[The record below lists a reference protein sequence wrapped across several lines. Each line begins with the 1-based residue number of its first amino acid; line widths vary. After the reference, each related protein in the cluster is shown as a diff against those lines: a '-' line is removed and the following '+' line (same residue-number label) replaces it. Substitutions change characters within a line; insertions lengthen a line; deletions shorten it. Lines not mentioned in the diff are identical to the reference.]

1 MSGDDKFCP
10 RVRLNL
16 WLETDDGMLF
26 GLGRAQLLE
35 QIEKLG
41 SLNKAAKELGM
52 SYRAAWGRLKNT
64 EEVLGDALVLRT
76 RGRKGASLTPLGE
89 RVLEEYRQWAKEVEN
104 FAVMTAR
111 KSFPWQISSYDED
124 EAKRKKGLSKVAKDK
139 VAKDKDDSSK
149 DK

>member
-1 MSGDDKFCP
+1 MSGDEDFCP

-16 WLETDDGMLF
+16 WLETEEGMLF

-35 QIEKLG
+35 QIEKQG

-64 EEVLGDALVLRT
+64 EDVLGDALVLKT
-76 RGRKGASLTPLGE
+76 RGRKGCSLTPLGE
-89 RVLEEYRQWAKEVEN
+89 RVLEDYRQWAQEVEN

-111 KSFPWQISSYDED
+111 KSFPWKISSFEED
-124 EAKRKKGLSKVAKDK
+124 MERIQN
-139 VAKDKDDSSK
+139 KDDEEE
-149 DK
+149 

>member
-1 MSGDDKFCP
+1 MSGEEEFCP

-16 WLETDDGMLF
+16 WLETEEGMLF

-35 QIEKLG
+35 QIEKQG

-64 EEVLGDALVLRT
+64 EEVLGDSLVLKT
-76 RGRKGASLTPLGE
+76 RGRKGCSLTPLGE
-89 RVLEEYRQWAKEVEN
+89 RVLEDYRQWVQEVEN

-111 KSFPWQISSYDED
+111 KSFPWKITSFEED
-124 EAKRKKGLSKVAKDK
+124 MERIKNKKEEE
-139 VAKDKDDSSK
+139 
-149 DK
+149 

>member
-1 MSGDDKFCP
+1 MSGEDEFCP

-16 WLETDDGMLF
+16 WLETEEGMLF

-35 QIEKLG
+35 QIEKQG

-64 EEVLGDALVLRT
+64 EDVLGDSLVLKT
-76 RGRKGASLTPLGE
+76 RGRKGCSLTPLGE
-89 RVLEEYRQWAKEVEN
+89 RVLEDYRQWVQEVEN

-111 KSFPWQISSYDED
+111 KSFPWKITSF
-124 EAKRKKGLSKVAKDK
+124 
-139 VAKDKDDSSK
+139 DDDMERIK
-149 DK
+149 NQKEQD

>member
-1 MSGDDKFCP
+1 MSGNDNFCP

-16 WLETDDGMLF
+16 WLETDEGMLF

-35 QIEKLG
+35 KIEELG

-64 EEVLGDALVLRT
+64 EEVLGDSLVLKT
-76 RGRKGASLTPLGE
+76 RGRGGCSLTPLGE
-89 RVLEEYRQWAKEVEN
+89 RVLEEYRQWTKEVEN

-111 KSFPWQISSYDED
+111 KSFPWRIASFDED
-124 EAKRKKGLSKVAKDK
+124 KERKMEE
-139 VAKDKDDSSK
+139 
-149 DK
+149 

>member
-1 MSGDDKFCP
+1 MSGEEEFCP

-16 WLETDDGMLF
+16 WLETDEGMLF

-35 QIEKLG
+35 QIEKQG

-64 EEVLGDALVLRT
+64 EEVLGDSLVLKT
-76 RGRKGASLTPLGE
+76 RGRKGCSLTPLGE
-89 RVLEEYRQWAKEVEN
+89 RVLEDYRQWVQEVEN

-111 KSFPWQISSYDED
+111 KSFPWKITSFEED
-124 EAKRKKGLSKVAKDK
+124 MERIKNKKEEE
-139 VAKDKDDSSK
+139 
-149 DK
+149 

>member
-1 MSGDDKFCP
+1 MSGEDEFCP

-16 WLETDDGMLF
+16 WLETEEGMLF

-35 QIEKLG
+35 QIEKQG

-64 EEVLGDALVLRT
+64 EDVLGEALVLKT
-76 RGRKGASLTPLGE
+76 RGRKGGSLTPLGE
-89 RVLEEYRQWAKEVEN
+89 RILADYRQWAQEVEN

-111 KSFPWQISSYDED
+111 KSFPWKIASFEEDMERLKCIKDE
-124 EAKRKKGLSKVAKDK
+124 E
-139 VAKDKDDSSK
+139 
-149 DK
+149 

>member
-1 MSGDDKFCP
+1 MSGEEEFCP

-16 WLETDDGMLF
+16 WLDTEEGMLF

-35 QIEKLG
+35 QIEKQG

-64 EEVLGDALVLRT
+64 EEVLGDSLVLKT
-76 RGRKGASLTPLGE
+76 RGRKGCSLTPLGE
-89 RVLEEYRQWAKEVEN
+89 RVLEDYRQWVQEVEN

-111 KSFPWQISSYDED
+111 KSFPWKITSFEED
-124 EAKRKKGLSKVAKDK
+124 MERIKNKKEEE
-139 VAKDKDDSSK
+139 
-149 DK
+149 